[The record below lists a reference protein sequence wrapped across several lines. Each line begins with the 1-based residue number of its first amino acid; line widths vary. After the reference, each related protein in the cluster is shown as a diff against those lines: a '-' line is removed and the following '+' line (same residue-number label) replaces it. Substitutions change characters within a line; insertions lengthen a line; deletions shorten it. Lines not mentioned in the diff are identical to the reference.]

1 MKIKICMHVCV
12 YTYIMLGVSGQRIL
26 AFRGEICI
34 TLSGI
39 ELHAESKQHS
49 NFYVLGWQRYLFFL
63 CVGIRKR
70 EIRVQNLGFV
80 LKEKYF
86 IFPLA
91 LLR

>member
-1 MKIKICMHVCV
+1 MYH
-12 YTYIMLGVSGQRIL
+12 
-26 AFRGEICI
+26 F
-34 TLSGI
+34 SGI

-49 NFYVLGWQRYLFFL
+49 NFYVLGWQRYLF
-63 CVGIRKR
+63 CVLVFRKR

>member
-1 MKIKICMHVCV
+1 M
-12 YTYIMLGVSGQRIL
+12 

-49 NFYVLGWQRYLFFL
+49 NFYVLGWQRYLIFL
-63 CVGIRKR
+63 CVGIQKR
-70 EIRVQNLGFV
+70 EIHVQNLVLV

>member
-34 TLSGI
+34 TLRVL

-49 NFYVLGWQRYLFFL
+49 HFYVLGGKGTYFFVCWYSEEGNTCSKL
-63 CVGIRKR
+63 D
-70 EIRVQNLGFV
+70 L
-80 LKEKYF
+80 Y
-86 IFPLA
+86 
-91 LLR
+91 